1 MGGEK
6 QRVGELGTE
15 MEDKVHLLIWRVEAT
30 DEIDVRTRVLQA
42 AIAERERERELAPRR
57 GIRYWGGRHDFAA
70 DSDSVLGNDDIIKKR
85 QVVLNY

>member
-42 AIAERERERELAPRR
+42 AIAERERES
-57 GIRYWGGRHDFAA
+57 W
-70 DSDSVLGNDDIIKKR
+70 R
-85 QVVLNY
+85 QGVVLDIGEEGTILQRIRIAFWETTTS